1 MARMSE
7 QHLNS
12 EESIAN
18 ATQVVSKSIEKEIN
32 WKKSKIYVLLFATL
46 LAMHVIYNM

>member
-12 EESIAN
+12 EEGIAG
-18 ATQVVSKSIEKEIN
+18 ATQGVSKSIEKEIN
-32 WKKSKIYVLLFATL
+32 
-46 LAMHVIYNM
+46 

>member
-12 EESIAN
+12 EEGIVD
-18 ATQVVSKSIEKEIN
+18 ATQGVSKSIEKEIN
-32 WKKSKIYVLLFATL
+32 
-46 LAMHVIYNM
+46 